1 MTHPHIDELLADP
14 IIQMVMQADHVEPL
28 ALKGLMIRATARR
41 PARALAFNPEN
52 VRLPGQAR
60 SPLRLQPPSAYK
72 RGESCLCC

>member
-41 PARALAFNPEN
+41 PARALAFGS

-60 SPLRLQPPSAYK
+60 PLRLQPPSAYK
-72 RGESCLCC
+72 RGQPCFCC